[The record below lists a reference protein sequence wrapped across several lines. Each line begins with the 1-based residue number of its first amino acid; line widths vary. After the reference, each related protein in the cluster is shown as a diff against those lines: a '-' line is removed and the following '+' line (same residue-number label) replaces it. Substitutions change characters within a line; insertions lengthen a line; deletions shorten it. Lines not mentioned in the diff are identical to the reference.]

1 MHGKTSPVRHEDH
14 GIFAGLPN
22 PFEATR
28 YHSLEVKEET
38 LPAELEPLA
47 WADDGTLMGMRHRE
61 LPYWGVQFHPESVLT
76 GAGAASAG
84 QFPRASAGAER
95 ASGEP
100 GGGGR
105 CRLRSARRSAA

>member
-1 MHGKTSPVRHEDH
+1 MHGKTSPVRHDGL

-28 YHSLEVKEET
+28 YHSLEVKEGT

-61 LPYWGVQFHPESVLT
+61 LPYWGVQFHPGV
-76 GAGAASAG
+76 GADRRRRPPAGKFPRLLQAASG
-84 QFPRASAGAER
+84 RAR
-95 ASGEP
+95 
-100 GGGGR
+100 GGRR
-105 CRLRSARRSAA
+105 CRLRSAPR